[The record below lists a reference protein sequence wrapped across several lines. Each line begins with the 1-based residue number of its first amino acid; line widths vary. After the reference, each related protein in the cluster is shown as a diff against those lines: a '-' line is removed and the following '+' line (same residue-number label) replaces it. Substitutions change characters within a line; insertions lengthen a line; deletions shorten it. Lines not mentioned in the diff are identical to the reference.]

1 MAQMEEKTRVRHRDE
16 AVELIECYLQ
26 RRDLAPHGKLPSERE
41 MCEMWGLNRAT
52 LRAALRRLIELGRI
66 YSLKGSGTY
75 VAPPKLERNLQDIK
89 STTESVRGAGH
100 KLKTMVLEQ
109 DVIKA
114 SPIVAESMGI
124 RVGQRILYLRR
135 LRLLDGAPYMI
146 ETNYVNL
153 EICSRLLEYDFREES
168 LYRVL
173 SYHNIF
179 PCQGHESIGI
189 TYATD
194 SEARHLQ
201 TESGDPL
208 YFLTGVAKD
217 QNGVPVEYF
226 KSVARPDKVRFSSIL
241 RKRRV
246 DPKGENQNETGS
258 SGF

>member
-1 MAQMEEKTRVRHRDE
+1 MAIQEEKNRVRHRDE

-26 RRDLAPHGKLPSERE
+26 RHDLAPHGKLPSERE

-75 VAPPKLERNLQDIK
+75 VAPPKLERNLQDAK

-100 KLKTMVLEQ
+100 KLRTSVLEQ
-109 DVIKA
+109 DVIDA
-114 SPIVAESMGI
+114 SPIVAEALGI
-124 RVGQRILYLRR
+124 QPGHRILYLRR
-135 LRLLDGAPYMI
+135 LRFLDGAPYMI
-146 ETNYVNL
+146 ETNYINL
-153 EICSRLLEYDFREES
+153 DVCHRLLDYDFRDES

-173 SYHNIF
+173 SYYNVF
-179 PCQGHESIGI
+179 PCQGYESVGI
-189 TYATD
+189 TYATE

-201 TESGDPL
+201 IGAGDPL
-208 YFLTGVAKD
+208 YFLTGVARD
-217 QNGVPVEYF
+217 QNGTAVEYF
-226 KSVARPDKVRFSSIL
+226 RSVARPDKVRFSSIL